1 MTLLTSNMYNIFYFC
16 GSLTGSSQCC
26 QITTIRY
33 SKFEFESAKFF
44 LYTLYRVSQKSGTI
58 KKLVMYSLQI
68 LCHFE

>member
-1 MTLLTSNMYNIFYFC
+1 MTLLISNMYNTFIFC

-26 QITTIRY
+26 QI
-33 SKFEFESAKFF
+33 ESAKFF
-44 LYTLYRVSQKSGTI
+44 LYTLYRVFQKSGTI